1 MTTVRDPDDF
11 LRFVVEYLYDL
22 IGGDDLAGGDGLG
35 LNDALTTD
43 DQIAYL
49 RKVYDEWMRVYARP
63 GRGSEADAA

>member
-22 IGGDDLAGGDGLG
+22 IENDLPGGDGPG
-35 LNDALTTD
+35 LDDALTID

-63 GRGSEADAA
+63 GRGSARAQA